1 MNKSNTLVNGD
12 ITIEDCKITEIKS
25 TVVSLKKYKPIQYIF
40 METEF
45 YNNKFYCHLNH

>member
-25 TVVSLKKYKPIQYIF
+25 TVVSLKNISQFNIF
-40 METEF
+40 LWKLNFIIMYF
-45 YNNKFYCHLNH
+45 IAHLNH